1 MYRALPW
8 LTVGATYTSPA
19 TFNYTDGRASL
30 NFSAFG
36 LGNVNYDARV
46 SGVTWP
52 QQVDVSMAARPT
64 EQLLV
69 ALTTS
74 WINWATIRH
83 VDVTATHPNN
93 PLAPSQVKLRIPFNW
108 KDQSVLGVGL
118 SYAAIQER
126 SWKDHDRFVL
136 RIGYNHSDNPVPKE
150 TLSPLA
156 PLILEH
162 HVTGGFG
169 FRFTEKWAFDL
180 GAIYALKS
188 SVTYANPSL
197 PFGPNATES
206 ISAYYIYNTVSYRL

>member
-1 MYRALPW
+1 M
-8 LTVGATYTSPA
+8 TIGASYTSPVR
-19 TFNYTDGRASL
+19 FNFTNGQAAL

-46 SGVTWP
+46 SGIKWP
-52 QQVDVSMAARPT
+52 QQVDVSMAVRPT

-74 WINWATIRH
+74 WINWASINTVEI
-83 VDVTATHPNN
+83 TATN
-93 PLAPSQVKLRIPFNW
+93 PDNSLAPSKVNLKVPFNW
-108 KDQSVLGVGL
+108 KDQVVLGLGL
-118 SYAAIQER
+118 SYTVLQEH
-126 SWKDHDRFVL
+126 SWKQRDRLVL
-136 RIGYNHSDNPVPKE
+136 RIGYNYSNNPVPNE

-162 HVTGGFG
+162 HFTGGFG

-180 GAIYALKS
+180 GAVYGLKN
-188 SVTYANPSL
+188 SVTYTNTSL

-206 ISAYYIYNTVSYRL
+206 VSAYYIYNTLSYRF